1 MRMHSNTASRRA
13 RKGVAV
19 LVALPL
25 LASGCS
31 VPDLSLTSGPAV
43 GFAGGVTADEPQAAA
58 VARDVLAKGGS
69 AVDAT
74 VAGLFALSVT
84 LPSRAGLGGGGAC
97 VVYAPGEYTPNKGV
111 AEAILFLPQAPAHT
125 GPLRTDGAILPVD
138 RPAAVPMLAR
148 GLFAL
153 HAKYGTTK
161 FNSLIEPAQ
170 AMARDGVIVPRALLR
185 DLAVVAGP
193 LSADPVASVTYFVGG
208 RPLAEGAKLQQ
219 PGLAATLAEIITL
232 GVGGFYTGFL
242 GQRIAAGARD
252 AGGGLTLEDL
262 RVALPKFAPAVQV
275 TSGEDSVAF
284 LPPPA
289 DGGLAAAAAFT
300 SLQAKP
306 ADTEAA
312 NARGLAVAAR
322 WRLAGGDARTL
333 LAQSGLPAA
342 NLPALPASASFAVV
356 DKAGM
361 AVSCAVTM
369 NNLFGTGRIAA
380 GTGIVLA
387 ASPVWQRPPLLSAA
401 IAYNPKRRAFH
412 AAVASSGQAGAPL
425 ATAVAM
431 RQALAGQPAAP
442 VPDPGRA
449 NALVCKGYLPGSG
462 RGCVWSTDP
471 RGAGAALGEI
481 P

>member
-1 MRMHSNTASRRA
+1 M
-13 RKGVAV
+13 
-19 LVALPL
+19 
-25 LASGCS
+25 
-31 VPDLSLTSGPAV
+31 
-43 GFAGGVTADEPQAAA
+43 
-58 VARDVLAKGGS
+58 
-69 AVDAT
+69 
-74 VAGLFALSVT
+74 
-84 LPSRAGLGGGGAC
+84 
-97 VVYAPGEYTPNKGV
+97 
-111 AEAILFLPQAPAHT
+111 
-125 GPLRTDGAILPVD
+125 
-138 RPAAVPMLAR
+138 
-148 GLFAL
+148 
-153 HAKYGTTK
+153 
-161 FNSLIEPAQ
+161 
-170 AMARDGVIVPRALLR
+170 
-185 DLAVVAGP
+185 
-193 LSADPVASVTYFVGG
+193 
-208 RPLAEGAKLQQ
+208 
-219 PGLAATLAEIITL
+219 
-232 GVGGFYTGFL
+232 
-242 GQRIAAGARD
+242 
-252 AGGGLTLEDL
+252 
-262 RVALPKFAPAVQV
+262 
-275 TSGEDSVAF
+275 AF